1 MKRRL
6 WVCLLAACL
15 MLSMCPFSTMA
26 VETGSYQLLV
36 SNEDFSVYTGTQ
48 YPWRETENGGYISNN
63 TVSEQ
68 KTISSLKIVFHKDGV
83 VNFDWSTSGA
93 STDYLAYRVSTEDYT
108 DIKEFTG
115 QSVNKYTGEKV
126 GTEEALTV
134 SANDTLYVALARYKA
149 DSTGTATI
157 SNLSLES
164 IYEGEDPVV
173 TDHVLFDESMGTVSV
188 DWMEVKSN
196 FDNTTYY
203 RLSASSVGAVKV
215 GETYRLKATAT
226 GENQFYGWVREYMVN
241 GKTKYELLPMKYY
254 TLKTKD
260 SGNSVIINTQSAV
273 SNPELEVTLDGKS
286 AYRAVFAPKGTYV
299 LRKNAEFFDSN
310 TDVASIINNASAGDV
325 IEILQDLTLTG
336 DVTVP
341 KNVLLYVPFR
351 SGWSEDD
358 VAGLYRAGGYG
369 TVARSG
375 INTTDIYMTLTVQGS
390 LEVNGTL
397 AVGSVVGSDTQ
408 RMQGHISGT
417 HGRIVNNGIITVN
430 SGGTMTCYGLV
441 EGSGTVHVND
451 GGVLREMFI
460 VGDFAG
466 GSNTAELFFSSQMPF
481 KRFAMQRV
489 QCTLTM
495 DIRSKLMAMMSIWA
509 NSMYNEA
516 EVVLFGDDST
526 AAFYPTSSKT
536 DTVGLTRT
544 YHPERALIDGNGILD
559 VSNVGRTVWTFS
571 NGLKFQPLTISL
583 GGISVDTGNSD
594 FTIPYNFKIVL
605 VGGEYDIPLGM
616 RIMPG
621 AEIVV
626 ESGASVNIGGRLM
639 VMDGLIQ
646 SDILNSSGCRYPTRA
661 ELEAANFS
669 GSGELIINGTLTM
682 ETGATLGGVVKT
694 GGTGK
699 LVIEDNV
706 FLNNSGDLTKLDPA
720 KDLSDHPYDQYTAEG
735 GIYKDK
741 KVHNWVQQDGALGEY
756 DENTTWFNLPARI
769 YMNGELHK
777 VEAGKTYLGAA
788 LDAAETV
795 TYPVDYLYVAD
806 GVFGSLG
813 NSKYGYLTNSGHRE
827 MTWATETVSRVMT
840 GVWVDSEA
848 SEETVEVTECSV
860 AGFANETVKCTAE
873 KSGTSTLLK
882 DLVVVDEETEI
893 ARTEKFVFL
902 VKFTTEGNLD
912 GYTVQPVDGVYTIP
926 PEANGVKIEACM
938 LGDVTA
944 DGYIAVDDANMI
956 SLYLAKKVTLDE
968 FPMLAADVNGDGY
981 IAVDDANGIS
991 LHLAKKILI
1000 FPVS

>member
-1 MKRRL
+1 MKRRIVAGL
-6 WVCLLAACL
+6 MAAL
-15 MLSMCPFSTMA
+15 MIVGTIPMGATA
-26 VETGSYQLLV
+26 AEIEDNYQLLT
-36 SNEDFSVYTGTQ
+36 ETTEYTVYTSQDNAWGKIGEGAFIAGPTGTPEAV
-48 YPWRETENGGYISNN
+48 Y
-63 TVSEQ
+63 
-68 KTISSLKIVFHKDGV
+68 SLKIVFHSEGV
-83 VNFDWSTSGA
+83 VSFDWVINGA
-93 STDYLAYRVSTEDYT
+93 ETDFFAYGVRTEDYA
-108 DIKEFTG
+108 DAMAVLSNSAPGMSGKEE
-115 QSVNKYTGEKV
+115 N
-126 GTEEALTV
+126 LTV
-134 SANDTLYVALARYKA
+134 TANETLYLAFTSFI
-149 DSTGTATI
+149 DVTGTATI
-157 SNLSLES
+157 SNFTLES

-173 TDHVLFDESMGTVSV
+173 TDHVLFDESMGTVAV
-188 DWMEVKSN
+188 DWMEGKSN
-196 FDNTTYY
+196 YNNTTYY
-203 RLSASSVGAVKV
+203 QLSSVNEAQMTV
-215 GETYRLKATAT
+215 GQKYRLKATAT
-226 GENQFYGWVREYMVN
+226 GDNQFYGWVREYIVN
-241 GKTKYELLPMKYY
+241 GKTKYEFLPMKYY

-260 SGNSVIINTQSAV
+260 IGDGVITNTESAV
-273 SNPELEVTLDGKS
+273 TKPELEITLDEKS
-286 AYRAVFAPKGTYV
+286 AYRAVFAPKGSYV
-299 LRKNAEFFDSN
+299 LRHNAQFYNSTADIAE
-310 TDVASIINNASAGDV
+310 IINTASAGDV
-325 IEILQDLTLTG
+325 IELLQDVTLTEN
-336 DVTVP
+336 VTVP

-358 VAGLYRAGGYG
+358 AAGQFRTGGYG

-408 RMQGHISGT
+408 RMQGHISGA

-451 GGVLREMFI
+451 GGVLREMFLI
-460 VGDFAG
+460 GDFAG

-481 KRFAMQRV
+481 KRFSMQRV

-544 YHPERALIDGNGILD
+544 YHPEQALIDGNGILD
-559 VSNVGRTVWTFS
+559 VSNVGRTEWTFS

-605 VGGEYDIPLGM
+605 VEGEYDIPLGM

-621 AEIVV
+621 AEVVV
-626 ESGASVNIGGRLM
+626 EKGASVNIGGRLM

-646 SDILNSSGCRYPTRA
+646 SDILNTSGCRYPTRA
-661 ELEAANFS
+661 ELEAAGFS

-699 LVIEDNV
+699 LVIEDSV

-720 KDLSDHPYDQYTAEG
+720 KDLSAHPYDQYTAEG

-777 VEAGKTYLGAA
+777 VQAGKTYLGAA

-813 NSKYGYLTNSGHRE
+813 NSKYGYKTASGKRE
-827 MTWATETVSRVMT
+827 MTAVTETVTRTMT
-840 GVWVDSEA
+840 GAWVDSEG
-848 SEETVEVTECSV
+848 SDETVEVKETSV
-860 AGFANETVKCTAE
+860 AGISTADVTYTKE

-882 DLVVVDEETEI
+882 NLQVVDKETGVVKP
-893 ARTEKFVFL
+893 EKYVFL
-902 VKFTTEGNLD
+902 VKYTTEGDPNGKTIKPNTD
-912 GYTVQPVDGVYTIP
+912 GTYTVP
-926 PEANGVKIEACM
+926 PEANGVKIEGCL
-938 LGDVTA
+938 LGDITG
-944 DGYIAVDDANMI
+944 DGQIKANDYKKLKSYILEKI
-956 SLYLAKKVTLDE
+956 TS
-968 FPMLAADVNGDGY
+968 ADVGELGGLASDITGDGQIKANDYKKLKSY
-981 IAVDDANGIS
+981 ILEKIS
-991 LHLAKKILI
+991 SL
-1000 FPVS
+1000 